1 MSIFNYKDLAA
12 PIPYYPLEFVKDSN
26 YYGQNFWLK
35 KYTGLQHIDVSIEHG
50 LYYGD
55 YIPYSSYCKTV
66 KKILTSS
73 LVRKQVLE
81 KLNKPVVTI
90 GPYIHY
96 VPYLLAGFLFATFI
110 PIDNI
115 LPVAIMGLAFA
126 LLEYYRVN
134 STKGGETNEGI

>member
-1 MSIFNYKDLAA
+1 MTLTVVI
-12 PIPYYPLEFVKDSN
+12 
-26 YYGQNFWLK
+26 YGVLTFLSVYVAQDALVELVNMMPEWL
-35 KYTGLQHIDVSIEHG
+35 THGFSVAGGLLPAIGFAMLLRV
-50 LYYGD
+50 
-55 YIPYSSYCKTV
+55 
-66 KKILTSS
+66 IL
-73 LVRKQVLE
+73 KA
-81 KLNKPVVTI
+81 K
-90 GPYIHY
+90 Y